1 MDAHLRRYSAF
12 RNAQKRRQ
20 TTLKRPYSSAG
31 IGQFTVH
38 VHVRRIK
45 AFEGEMFS
53 DFLQLTTNGPM
64 RDDAEVFMGDSCK
77 QLSCATKT
85 I

>member
-12 RNAQKRRQ
+12 RNAQKKRQ
-20 TTLKRPYSSAG
+20 TN
-31 IGQFTVH
+31 VH
-38 VHVRRIK
+38 ISPRASDNSQYMHVRRIK
-45 AFEGEMFS
+45 ALEGEMFS
-53 DFLQLTTNGPM
+53 DILQLTTNGPM